1 MQSLSNPMQH
11 LTFDKLQ
18 LSIAEGW
25 RHIPP
30 EELGIPDVQAPV
42 LLGKENTVYRDGLPL
57 MLAFSVQLYRG
68 GPRPSYSEEGLQD
81 ALQEYMQE
89 TYGQEPL
96 EVTVSR
102 VDGRTFAAGNA
113 IAPENQEMVRVWYI
127 SDGINLAFV
136 SFGYAIV
143 ANFSPTVLT
152 ECEEIVQ
159 SIQFNVLPE
168 VPLEAGGIYSIAQAF
183 EGVYGLWKVLVY
195 DEQAIHVC
203 ELGASF
209 ESRPSEAEA
218 RQFIEELK
226 LQQNANVDLDIHPEP
241 EDEMLQ
247 LDSVLQSLEDD
258 FDNGTLFIGHLP
270 VNPEMFWNSD
280 PSLIFIDAVLPD
292 ELEGYN
298 IWKESGG
305 GVW

>member
-1 MQSLSNPMQH
+1 
-11 LTFDKLQ
+11 
-18 LSIAEGW
+18 
-25 RHIPP
+25 
-30 EELGIPDVQAPV
+30 
-42 LLGKENTVYRDGLPL
+42 
-57 MLAFSVQLYRG
+57 
-68 GPRPSYSEEGLQD
+68 
-81 ALQEYMQE
+81 
-89 TYGQEPL
+89 
-96 EVTVSR
+96 
-102 VDGRTFAAGNA
+102 
-113 IAPENQEMVRVWYI
+113 
-127 SDGINLAFV
+127 
-136 SFGYAIV
+136 
-143 ANFSPTVLT
+143 
-152 ECEEIVQ
+152 
-159 SIQFNVLPE
+159 
-168 VPLEAGGIYSIAQAF
+168 
-183 EGVYGLWKVLVY
+183 LWKVLVY